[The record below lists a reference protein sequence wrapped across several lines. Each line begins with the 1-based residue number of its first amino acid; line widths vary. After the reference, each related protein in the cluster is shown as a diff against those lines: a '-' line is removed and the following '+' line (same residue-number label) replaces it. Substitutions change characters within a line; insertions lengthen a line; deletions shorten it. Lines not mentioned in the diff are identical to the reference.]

1 MVKSKLV
8 TEEYLVKTLTDFKT
22 ELKSELLEIKEE
34 IVGEIKDMREEFDT
48 HQYSHSGIETIPK
61 PYGLGVA
68 LSDSL

>member
-22 ELKSELLEIKEE
+22 ELKSELL
-34 IVGEIKDMREEFDT
+34 EIKDMREEFDT